1 MCAICISLCV
11 FLYNNFVN
19 TSFTVQIAVASFL
32 KIKYSL
38 SVANKFTRILIA
50 PLDILSLWDPEKR
63 VCFGKQVKG

>member
-19 TSFTVQIAVASFL
+19 TSFTVQVAVASFL
-32 KIKYSL
+32 KIKHSL

-50 PLDILSLWDPEKR
+50 PLDILSLWDPEER